1 MLRIVQLLRSV
12 SKVGYNNPTNEH
24 ARKDLKLENI
34 KRVGIVLRP
43 STPELK
49 ELFLEAKRIFE
60 SRGIEV
66 SIDHVSGGMIDVM
79 GQPFDH
85 MCRNSDFLVTIGGD
99 GTLISA
105 VRRSYEYQIPVLGIH
120 AGKLGFLAD
129 LDFGELESFMDD
141 LMKGDYRIDKRA
153 MLEATISTQHGE
165 SKVVA
170 FNDIVLTRPSISKM
184 IRLETYVDG
193 RNFNTYYGDG
203 VVISTPT
210 GSTAY
215 NLSAG
220 GPVLFPL
227 TQVFALT
234 PICPHS
240 LTQRPVVLPGHF
252 EIEVKTSDSSALV
265 IVDGQDMVE
274 ISDKDTVHIKLA
286 DGGAH
291 LIHRKEFNYF
301 EVLKEKLGWGN

>member
-1 MLRIVQLLRSV
+1 M
-12 SKVGYNNPTNEH
+12 
-24 ARKDLKLENI
+24 KLTNI
-34 KRVGIVLRP
+34 KRVGILLRP

-49 ELFLEAKRIFE
+49 EMFFETKRIFE

-66 SIDHVSGGMIDVM
+66 IIDNISGGMIDVM
-79 GQPFDH
+79 GQPFDM

-105 VRRSYEYQIPVLGIH
+105 VRRSYRYQLPVLGIH

-129 LDFGELESFMDD
+129 LDLGELEGFVDKMVE
-141 LMKGDYRIDKRA
+141 GEYRIDKRA
-153 MLEATISTQHGE
+153 ILAATITTPSGSSE
-165 SKVVA
+165 IFA
-170 FNDIVLTRPSISKM
+170 FNDIVLTRPSIAKM
-184 IRLETYVDG
+184 IHLETFVDG
-193 RNFNTYYGDG
+193 RSFNTYYGDG

-220 GPVLFPL
+220 GPVLFPM

-252 EIEVKTSDSSALV
+252 EIEMKTPDPSALV
-265 IVDGQDMVE
+265 IVDGQDLVE
-274 ISDKDTVHIKLA
+274 ISDRDTVHIKLA
-286 DGGAH
+286 EGAAH

>member
-1 MLRIVQLLRSV
+1 M
-12 SKVGYNNPTNEH
+12 
-24 ARKDLKLENI
+24 KLTNI
-34 KRVGIVLRP
+34 KRVGMILRP

-49 ELFLEAKRIFE
+49 EMFFEAKRIFE
-60 SRGIEV
+60 SCQIEV
-66 SIDHVSGGMIDVM
+66 IIDNISGGMIDVM
-79 GQPFDH
+79 GQPFDM
-85 MCRNSDFLVTIGGD
+85 MCQNSDFLVTIGGD

-105 VRRSYEYQIPVLGIH
+105 VRRSYHYQLPVLGIH

-129 LDFGELESFMDD
+129 LDFSELESFVDK
-141 LMKGDYRIDKRA
+141 LLAGEYRIDQRA
-153 MLEATISTQHGE
+153 ILQATIVTQNGE
-165 SKVVA
+165 SEIFA
-170 FNDIVLTRPSISKM
+170 FNDIVLTRPSIAKM
-184 IRLETYVDG
+184 IHLETFVDG

-203 VVISTPT
+203 VVVSTPT

-252 EIEVKTSDSSALV
+252 EIEMKTPDASALV
-265 IVDGQDMVE
+265 IIDGQDLVE
-274 ISDKDTVHIKLA
+274 ITDRDTVHIKLA
-286 DGGAH
+286 SGAAH

>member
-1 MLRIVQLLRSV
+1 M
-12 SKVGYNNPTNEH
+12 
-24 ARKDLKLENI
+24 KLSTI
-34 KRVGIVLRP
+34 KRVGIILRP

-49 ELFLEAKRIFE
+49 EMFLEAKRLFE
-60 SRGIEV
+60 SHGIEV
-66 SIDHVSGGMIDVM
+66 YIDHISGGMIDIM
-79 GQPFDH
+79 GQPFDM
-85 MCRNSDFLVTIGGD
+85 MCKTCDFLVTIGGD

-105 VRRSYEYQIPVLGIH
+105 VRRSYEYQLPVLGIH

-129 LDFGELESFMDD
+129 LDFSELDGFIQKMLLGEC
-141 LMKGDYRIDKRA
+141 RIDQRA
-153 MLEATISTQHGE
+153 MLQATITTKNGVSQI
-165 SKVVA
+165 VA

-184 IRLETYVDG
+184 IHLETSVEG
-193 RNFNTYYGDG
+193 RAFNTYYGDG

-220 GPVLFPL
+220 GPVMFPL
-227 TQVFALT
+227 TNVFSLT

-252 EIEVKTSDSSALV
+252 EIEITTPDASALV

-274 ISDKDTVHIKLA
+274 ITDKDTVTIKLA
-286 DGGAH
+286 SGTAQ

-301 EVLKEKLGWGN
+301 EVLKEKLGWGK